1 MTDNGMYKTIWPMC
15 GALHRSLVD
24 EDGDSL
30 NLLFAIYP
38 VEVAH
43 VKVREALA
51 PLALLELGDVSLQGL
66 HVCVLEELQVLV
78 PCLVCMNELIICV
91 SKLQG
96 LAEREPV
103 VQRWTITHFMLRE
116 ISAWPCLAVA

>member
-1 MTDNGMYKTIWPMC
+1 MC

-43 VKVREALA
+43 VEVREALA
-51 PLALLELGDVSLQGL
+51 PFSLLELGDVGLQRL
-66 HVCVLEELQVLV
+66 HVGVLE
-78 PCLVCMNELIICV
+78 
-91 SKLQG
+91 
-96 LAEREPV
+96 
-103 VQRWTITHFMLRE
+103 
-116 ISAWPCLAVA
+116 